1 MDLRSRLKNV
11 FNIFKTAESTYVN
24 TFGGNYYRPDKH
36 TLSHANNHTI
46 VTSVYNRIALDV
58 AALKFRH
65 VQLDKDGR
73 YKKDATTALNE
84 CLSLAANIDQ
94 TARAFIQDI
103 VLSCIDEGCVAIVPT
118 ETNANVRTTDSYDVY
133 AMRVG
138 KIVQWYPAY
147 VRVRVYNAQNG
158 EKEEITLHKSV
169 VAIVENPFYAIM
181 NEPNSTLQ
189 RLLRKLAILD
199 SVDEQLNSS
208 KLNMIIQLPYALKSN
223 LKREQAEQRRVDL
236 EQQLTSSKYGIAYI
250 DGTERII
257 QLNRSLD
264 NNLLAQIEYLTNL
277 FYSQLGISQ
286 EIMNG
291 TADEKVML
299 NYNNRVV
306 EPFASAIT
314 TAMTRTFISKTSR
327 TQGKS
332 IMYFTDPFRLVPV
345 SNIAEIADK
354 FTRNEIMT
362 SNEVRQCIGF
372 KPSTDPA
379 ADELRNKNLNQS
391 ADTTDAENLEA
402 IANEELGEDIDTT
415 NERGGSN
422 V

>member
-1 MDLRSRLKNV
+1 MALKSRLKNV
-11 FNIFKTAESTYVN
+11 FDVFKTQNTEYVSSY
-24 TFGGNYYRPDKH
+24 GGSYYRPDKH
-36 TLSHANNHTI
+36 MLSYSNNHTI

-65 VQLDKDGR
+65 VQLDQNGR
-73 YKKDATTALNE
+73 YEHDVDTALND

-94 TARAFIQDI
+94 TARAFIQDV
-103 VLSCIDEGCVAIVPT
+103 VLSCIDEGCVAIVPA
-118 ETNANVRTTDSYDVY
+118 ETNANVMLTESYDIY
-133 AMRVG
+133 ALRVG
-138 KIVQWYPAY
+138 KITQWYPEY
-147 VRVRVYNAQNG
+147 VRVKLYNAQNG
-158 EKEEITLHKSV
+158 EKEEVTLPKSV

-189 RLLRKLAILD
+189 RLLRKLSILD
-199 SVDEQLNSS
+199 SVDEQINSN
-208 KLNMIIQLPYALKSN
+208 KLNMIIQLPYAIKSQLKQ
-223 LKREQAEQRRVDL
+223 EQAERRRVDL
-236 EQQLTSSKYGIAYI
+236 EQQLVNSKYGIAYI
-250 DGTERII
+250 DGTEKIT

-264 NNLLAQIEYLTNL
+264 NNLLSQIEYLTTL
-277 FYSQLGISQ
+277 FYSQLGITQ

-299 NYNNRVV
+299 NYTNRVV
-306 EPFASAIT
+306 EPFAAAIA
-314 TAMTRTFISKTSR
+314 TAMTKAFVSKTSR
-327 TQGKS
+327 TQGKY

-362 SNEVRQCIGF
+362 SNEVRQIIGF
-372 KPSTDPA
+372 KPSSDPA

-391 ADTTDAENLEA
+391 ADTIRAEHKEA
-402 IANEELGEDIDTT
+402 DVKEELGEDIDTT

-422 V
+422 A